1 MEGSQLFYKKNYA
14 KEVTANLPR
23 TQGLFLLKFCFRI
36 PIPIPIPFLPIN
48 SKYITLRIITIY
60 SIITG

>member
-36 PIPIPIPFLPIN
+36 PIPIPFLPIN
-48 SKYITLRIITIY
+48 SKYIALRIITIY